1 MSPAPSSDKAVAV
14 TFPISFTN
22 IYAITTAN
30 SNNNGYTSS
39 NSTTHGYCI
48 SMAAAIDSVSI
59 TGFRYMHSID
69 SSYRKFY
76 IAIGN

>member
-14 TFPISFTN
+14 TFAISFTN

-30 SNNNGYTSS
+30 SNSNGYTSS
-39 NSTTHGYCI
+39 SGTTHGYCV
-48 SMAAAIDSVSI
+48 SMAAAIDNVTA